1 MAIDSVLLR
10 ILRAFASFNQRLF
23 LRRLNKEEASLIDHY
38 RALPERDR
46 IAVRFMCT
54 AIQNTS
60 TVKPE

>member
-1 MAIDSVLLR
+1 MAIDSGLLR

-23 LRRLNKEEASLIDHY
+23 LRRLNKEESTLIDHY

-54 AIQNTS
+54 AIQKTS
-60 TVKPE
+60 VDKPE